1 MTNRAI
7 KIVRPWPAEQP
18 RPPQIH
24 RTAAHRTDR
33 TKASTPEPANTPRSG
48 IKPAAA

>member
-18 RPPQIH
+18 RPPQI
-24 RTAAHRTDR
+24 RRTGCVDTAA
-33 TKASTPEPANTPRSG
+33 PEPANGPRPERAKS
-48 IKPAAA
+48 AAA